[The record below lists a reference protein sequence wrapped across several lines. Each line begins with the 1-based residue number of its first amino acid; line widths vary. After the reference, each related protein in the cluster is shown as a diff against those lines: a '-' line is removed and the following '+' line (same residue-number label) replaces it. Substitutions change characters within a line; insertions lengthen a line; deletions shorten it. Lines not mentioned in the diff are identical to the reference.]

1 MSDSEEREYQ
11 DPTSWEHGDDD
22 RREPV
27 KNSRAIVSVAF
38 SRPDFESV
46 AEAARREGMRTS
58 EFIRTAAIER
68 AEAQSKRAVVVSASA
83 TLQVRT
89 PYPGTTLRV
98 AQGLHIVNDPV
109 VVKTS

>member
-11 DPTSWEHGDDD
+11 DPTTWEQGDND

-27 KNSRAIVSVAF
+27 RTSRAIVSVAF
-38 SRPDFESV
+38 PRPDFEAVS
-46 AEAARREGMRTS
+46 EAAQREGMRTS
-58 EFIRTAAIER
+58 EFIRFAAMAR
-68 AEAQSKRAVVVSASA
+68 AEEQSKRAVVVSASA

-98 AQGLHIVNDPV
+98 AQGLHLVKDPV
-109 VVKTS
+109 LVKTS